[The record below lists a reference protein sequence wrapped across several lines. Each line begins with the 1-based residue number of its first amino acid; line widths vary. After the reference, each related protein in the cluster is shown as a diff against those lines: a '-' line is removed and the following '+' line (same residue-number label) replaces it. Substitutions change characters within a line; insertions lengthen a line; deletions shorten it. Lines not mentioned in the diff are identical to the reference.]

1 MEGDKFNSD
10 DFSSR
15 ISDNDS
21 LLRRGL
27 FVLWGGWG
35 RKKKRERGA
44 RWEGERKKRGS
55 RLFPLPI
62 DPRARFFFF
71 SIIAIF
77 IARDTRRETLRRRE

>member
-27 FVLWGGWG
+27 CVLWGGWG
-35 RKKKRERGA
+35 RKKRESAGHDGK
-44 RWEGERKKRGS
+44 EKERREAPAFF
-55 RLFPLPI
+55 LFPSTP
-62 DPRARFFFF
+62 AYVFFFDYCYF
-71 SIIAIF
+71 YS
-77 IARDTRRETLRRRE
+77 